1 METPS
6 FFIATELK
14 VERLPQSQASDLPS
28 LSSNS
33 PRHSL
38 AGAAA
43 ATESASNSLAWH
55 HLRFAGIELGSLEK
69 ENLSTLIHISWFN
82 ESRDDA
88 DNVNDDDDDVANN
101 DTNEKNQLEI
111 AAHCNN
117 CFISWVSLNL
127 KLPPAKNLEIYR
139 KTIIASK
146 LLSQIEAIME
156 LPSNP
161 SPPSA
166 SYRCTQTTF
175 SELPTKHF

>member
-28 LSSNS
+28 LSDS

-69 ENLSTLIHISWFN
+69 ENLSTSIHISWFN
-82 ESRDDA
+82 ESRDDVDDDFVLAA
-88 DNVNDDDDDVANN
+88 DNVNNDDDKKSAWNR
-101 DTNEKNQLEI
+101 
-111 AAHCNN
+111 
-117 CFISWVSLNL
+117 SSL
-127 KLPPAKNLEIYR
+127 
-139 KTIIASK
+139 
-146 LLSQIEAIME
+146 Q
-156 LPSNP
+156 
-161 SPPSA
+161 
-166 SYRCTQTTF
+166 
-175 SELPTKHF
+175 